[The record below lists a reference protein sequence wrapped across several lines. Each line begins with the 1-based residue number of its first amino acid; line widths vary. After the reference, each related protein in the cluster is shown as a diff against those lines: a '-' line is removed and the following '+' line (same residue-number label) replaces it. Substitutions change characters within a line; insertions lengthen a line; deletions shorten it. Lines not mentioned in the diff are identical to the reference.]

1 MFQLQLII
9 QAVLAGLCQRL
20 KVGNNCNQIWEQ
32 ISDIWLWP
40 AQQLSLKKASCK
52 LKLPQSFASWR
63 VGGIEAWCLILSRTV
78 FGYPEILLNVDHA
91 PVWPCRNWKPKA
103 CFTMTTQLQLLFVC
117 SHLFIARISG
127 KLEEKCLSWCPSKL
141 PNYFLKMC
149 FATCLRDYPLRIG
162 CTTFISLLR
171 PTLKI
176 ASHWGLIV
184 ECTHGPS
191 IWKCAFVIIPDL
203 YVLRLDAFI
212 ANKLNRDMPVCIF
225 LRRKMFW
232 NSTATWYQSCPKDSR
247 GKDSWNFSPEMILHL
262 ISRGQ
267 HCLSQLD
274 ATYTCPNFGG
284 YCSVIDRLRGTL
296 LEIVEKVSCI
306 WCSFCIVATP
316 TLPGVPSLVV
326 SPSEFPVEWLGI
338 LGTKPLLPSSDG
350 IRWNL
355 STHCS
360 AFRTDTERL
369 FYFVIDWLEPLS
381 IFGSSVFNCL
391 QEKAPVWWYVF
402 SIAFRSSGSWQVD
415 STSWVCWS
423 RTVKQI
429 AVFSWALE
437 ADAVFSR
444 RRVEV
449 WSTWLGPL
457 SHTILRLILH
467 DRLSRPLAS
476 CISYSTIKHLLDLLF
491 CRMGGQ
497 IFRLVNK
504 PSWVTWLLYDPN

>member
-9 QAVLAGLCQRL
+9 QAVLAALCQRL

-52 LKLPQSFASWR
+52 SELRQSFAYWR

-78 FGYPEILLNVDHA
+78 FGNPEIILNVDHA

-103 CFTMTTQLQLLFVC
+103 CFTLTTQLQLLFVC
-117 SHLFIARISG
+117 SHLFIARISW

-141 PNYFLKMC
+141 PNYLLKMC

-162 CTTFISLLR
+162 CTAFITFPFDQLWRSLLTEDSLLNAR
-171 PTLKI
+171 TVQ
-176 ASHWGLIV
+176 ASGNV
-184 ECTHGPS
+184 PS
-191 IWKCAFVIIPDL
+191 SSFQICMCCEQTQQEHA
-203 YVLRLDAFI
+203 A
-212 ANKLNRDMPVCIF
+212 VCIF

-274 ATYTCPNFGG
+274 ATYTCPNFGE

-316 TLPGVPSLVV
+316 TLSGVPSLGVL
-326 SPSEFPVEWLGI
+326 PSGFPVEWPGI

-350 IRWNL
+350 THPHSAQHSELILKDSFTSWLIDWNL
-355 STHCS
+355 FQSLALRFSTGC
-360 AFRTDTERL
+360 
-369 FYFVIDWLEPLS
+369 
-381 IFGSSVFNCL
+381 
-391 QEKAPVWWYVF
+391 KK
-402 SIAFRSSGSWQVD
+402 
-415 STSWVCWS
+415 
-423 RTVKQI
+423 KQQ
-429 AVFSWALE
+429 FDGMFFL
-437 ADAVFSR
+437 
-444 RRVEV
+444 
-449 WSTWLGPL
+449 
-457 SHTILRLILH
+457 
-467 DRLSRPLAS
+467 
-476 CISYSTIKHLLDLLF
+476 
-491 CRMGGQ
+491 
-497 IFRLVNK
+497 
-504 PSWVTWLLYDPN
+504 

>member
-9 QAVLAGLCQRL
+9 QAVLAALCQRL

-32 ISDIWLWP
+32 IWDIWLWP

-52 LKLPQSFASWR
+52 SELPQSFAYWR

-103 CFTMTTQLQLLFVC
+103 CFTLTTQLQLLFVC
-117 SHLFIARISG
+117 SHLCIARISW
-127 KLEEKCLSWCPSKL
+127 KLEEKSMSWCPSKL
-141 PNYFLKMC
+141 PNYILKMC

-191 IWKCAFVIIPDL
+191 IWKCAFVILPDL
-203 YVLRLDAFI
+203 YVMRLYAFI
-212 ANKLNRDMPVCIF
+212 GNKLNRDMPVRIF

-247 GKDSWNFSPEMILHL
+247 GKDSWNFSPDMILHL

-274 ATYTCPNFGG
+274 ATCTCPNFGE

-296 LEIVEKVSCI
+296 LKIVEKVSCI

-316 TLPGVPSLVV
+316 TLSGVPSLVV
-326 SPSEFPVEWLGI
+326 LPSEFPVEWLGI

-350 IRWNL
+350 THPHSAQHSELILKDSFTSWLIDWNL
-355 STHCS
+355 FQSLALRFSTGCKKKPQ
-360 AFRTDTERL
+360 F
-369 FYFVIDWLEPLS
+369 
-381 IFGSSVFNCL
+381 
-391 QEKAPVWWYVF
+391 VWWYVF

-423 RTVKQI
+423 RTIKQTS
-429 AVFSWALE
+429 VFSWALE
-437 ADAVFSR
+437 ADAVLSR

-467 DRLSRPLAS
+467 DRLSKPLAS